1 MRRFLPAFH
10 RARHTPTIRAH
21 GFVALLLLGVAACL
35 TGCGSTPE
43 AGGGGGAVVP
53 LDADA
58 VIAGYNARA
67 SRVTSLWARVAVVL
81 EGKDAEGSAL
91 RERAEGH
98 LQIVPPTDVA
108 ITLGKLGETNLY
120 FGSNDRLYWWFDMTD
135 SAMKVAR
142 FGRHA
147 LVTPEKIDR
156 LGLPIHPLDL
166 VEALGITPIDAT
178 GAEVVPGDEPGTFV
192 ITAPSRR
199 GLRRVTISGDRFEPS
214 NIELLSPGGE
224 VLLDVELS
232 RYRLLAGL
240 DPGEVPLRVAER
252 VRVRMAGFDG
262 EIRLTLHEPTR
273 RAIKPIAFDPA
284 KLADVYGVHA
294 LYDLDEP
301 AGEPGS

>member
-1 MRRFLPAFH
+1 MRRFFLTAH
-10 RARHTPTIRAH
+10 RGVSAYRTH
-21 GFVALLLLGVAACL
+21 GVGVLLLLLGIAGSMA
-35 TGCGSTPE
+35 GCGSAPE
-43 AGGGGGAVVP
+43 AGAGGGAVVP
-53 LDADA
+53 LDTDA

-67 SRVTSLWARVAVVL
+67 QRVTSLWARVAVVL
-81 EGKDAEGSAL
+81 EGKDAEGSPL

-135 SAMKVAR
+135 SALKTAR

-166 VEALGITPIDAT
+166 VEALGITPIDPA
-178 GAEVVPGDEPGTFV
+178 GADVTPGEQPGTSV
-192 ITAPSRR
+192 ITTPARR
-199 GLRRVTISGDRFEPS
+199 GLRRVTVRDDRFEPV
-214 NIELLSPGGE
+214 NIRLLSPGGG
-224 VLLDVELS
+224 VLLDVDLS

-240 DPGEVPLRVAER
+240 EPGEAPLRVAER

-273 RAIKPIAFDPA
+273 KAIKPIAFDPA
-284 KLADVYGVHA
+284 KLADVYGIGA

-301 AGEPGS
+301 AVEPGS

>member
-1 MRRFLPAFH
+1 M
-10 RARHTPTIRAH
+10 RARWL
-21 GFVALLLLGVAACL
+21 GVLLLLLGIATVQP
-35 TGCGSTPE
+35 GCGSTPE
-43 AGGGGGAVVP
+43 AGVGGGNVAP

-67 SRVTSLWARVAVVL
+67 DRVTSLWARVAVVL
-81 EGKDAEGSAL
+81 EGKDAEGSPL

-135 SAMKVAR
+135 SAMKIAR

-166 VEALGITPIDAT
+166 VEALGITPIEPAGAGA
-178 GAEVVPGDEPGTFV
+178 GAEVTPGEEPGTSI

-199 GLRRVTISGDRFEPS
+199 GLRRVTIRDDRYEPS
-214 NIELLSPGGE
+214 NIRLLSPGGD
-224 VLLDVELS
+224 VLLDVDLS

-240 DPGEVPLRVAER
+240 DPGEAPLRVAER

-273 RAIKPIAFDPA
+273 KAIKPIAFDPA
-284 KLADVYGVHA
+284 KLADVYGINA

-301 AGEPGS
+301 AAGPGS